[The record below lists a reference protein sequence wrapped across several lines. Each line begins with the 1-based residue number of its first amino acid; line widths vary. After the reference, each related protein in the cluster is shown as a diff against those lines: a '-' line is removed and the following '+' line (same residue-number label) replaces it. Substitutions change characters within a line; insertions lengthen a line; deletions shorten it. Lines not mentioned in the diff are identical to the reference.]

1 MNLLII
7 TECEVAKMNGR
18 EIWNK
23 FLSNIQNEITEISFE
38 TWFSE
43 EDTKFYS
50 FKDNV
55 LTITV
60 NQEFIKKHIEAHYL
74 DIMKDAMYEITN
86 SDVTFNII
94 LESEV
99 QKLEEKENNNVS
111 LNTLVSN
118 NERQSANNAN
128 LNPNYT
134 FETFIVGKSNKFAYK
149 ASRMLAEAPGSYN
162 PLFLYGESGVG
173 KTHLMH
179 AIGNYL
185 IQNTDKKVL
194 YITSDKFVDEY
205 TRIFRYSDKNSYDK
219 IDAFK
224 EKYRNV
230 DVLIIDDIQFLST
243 APKGQEEFFH
253 TFNELHNANKQ
264 IIIASDRSVDD
275 LNSIENRLLTRF
287 NWGLTANITT
297 PDYDLRVSIIKNK
310 LAYNDAVSDIPEDV
324 VEYIANNFDS
334 DIRKLEGAI
343 TRVLAYSSM
352 FYYGKIDL
360 DIAIEA
366 LKDQVTGKSVY
377 KNDVQR
383 IQRVVCDYYK
393 ISLEEMKG
401 KNKNNA
407 INFPRQVAIYL
418 CRELTTESFPKIG
431 SYFGG
436 RNHSTIIS
444 ADKKIRKELTTN
456 DNLRQVIKD
465 LKRDLT

>member
-1 MNLLII
+1 MNKNEL
-7 TECEVAKMNGR
+7 
-18 EIWNK
+18 WNK
-23 FLSNIQNEITEISFE
+23 FLENMKNEIASISFDI
-38 TWFSE
+38 WFNE
-43 EDTKFYS
+43 EDTKLYS
-50 FKDNV
+50 FDDNIV
-55 LTITV
+55 TIVV
-60 NQEFIKKHIEAHYL
+60 NQELIKKHLETNYIDSMTEV
-74 DIMKDAMYEITN
+74 MNKITGN
-86 SDVTFNII
+86 SVTFKII
-94 LESEV
+94 LEKDIE
-99 QKLEEKENNNVS
+99 LIEKDKNIINNKNF
-111 LNTLVSN
+111 
-118 NERQSANNAN
+118 EKQSSNNAN

-134 FETFIVGKSNKFAYK
+134 FENFIVGNSNKFAFK
-149 ASRMLAEAPGSYN
+149 ASRVIAESPGTYN

-185 IQNTDKKVL
+185 VQNTDKKVL

-205 TRIFRYSDKNSYDK
+205 TRIFRYSDKNNFEK

-230 DVLIIDDIQFLST
+230 DVLMIDDIQFLST

-253 TFNELHNANKQ
+253 TFQELHNSNKQ
-264 IIIASDRSVDD
+264 IIIASDRPVDD
-275 LNSIENRLLTRF
+275 LNSLENRLITRF

-310 LAYNDAVSDIPEDV
+310 LAFKEAANDIPEDV
-324 VEYIANNFDS
+324 IEYIANNFDS

-352 FYYGKIDL
+352 FNKGKITL
-360 DIAIEA
+360 DVAVDA
-366 LKDQVTGKSVY
+366 LKDQLKDRSFY

-393 ISLEEMKG
+393 ISIDQMKG
-401 KNKNNA
+401 KNRNNSV
-407 INFPRQVAIYL
+407 NFPRQIAIYL

-444 ADKKIRKELTTN
+444 ADKKIRKELNTN
-456 DNLRQVIKD
+456 QNLREVIKD
-465 LKRDLT
+465 LKRELT

>member
-1 MNLLII
+1 MSNNEL
-7 TECEVAKMNGR
+7 
-18 EIWNK
+18 WQK
-23 FLSNIQNEITEISFE
+23 FLNNIKDEITDISFNI
-38 TWFSE
+38 WFNE
-43 EDTKFYS
+43 DDTKLYL
-50 FKDNV
+50 FKDDV
-55 LTITV
+55 ATIVV
-60 NQEFIKKHIEAHYL
+60 NQDFIKKHLEDNYM
-74 DIMKDAMYEITN
+74 DIMMDAMHKVTN
-86 SDVTFNII
+86 SNVTIRII
-94 LESEV
+94 LEDEV
-99 QKLEEKENNNVS
+99 KALEEERKKELRKSAEQDFIN
-111 LNTLVSN
+111 
-118 NERQSANNAN
+118 QSSDNAN

-134 FETFIVGKSNKFAYK
+134 FESFIVGNSNKFAYK
-149 ASRMLAEAPGSYN
+149 AARVVAESPGTYN

-194 YITSDKFVDEY
+194 YIASDKFVDEY
-205 TRIFRYSDKNSYDK
+205 TRIFRYSEKNNYEK
-219 IDAFK
+219 IDTFK
-224 EKYRNV
+224 DKYRNV
-230 DVLIIDDIQFLST
+230 DVLMIDDIQFLST

-275 LNSIENRLLTRF
+275 LNSIENRLLTRL

-310 LAYNDAVSDIPEDV
+310 LAFKEAADDLSMDV
-324 VEYIANNFDS
+324 IEYIANNFDS

-343 TRVLAYSSM
+343 TRVLAYASM
-352 FYYGKIDL
+352 FNKGKVTL
-360 DIAIEA
+360 DVAVDA
-366 LKDQVTGKSVY
+366 LKDQLKDRSYY

-393 ISLEEMKG
+393 ISIEQMKG
-401 KNKNNA
+401 KNRNNEV
-407 INFPRQVAIYL
+407 NFPRQVAIYL

-444 ADKKIRKELTTN
+444 AYQKIGQELNTN
-456 DNLRQVIKD
+456 ED
-465 LKRDLT
+465 LKRVIRDLKKNLT

>member
-1 MNLLII
+1 MND
-7 TECEVAKMNGR
+7 R
-18 EIWNK
+18 ELWNN
-23 FLSNIQNEITEISFE
+23 FLENIKNEITNVSFN
-38 TWFSE
+38 TWFNE

-50 FKDNV
+50 FKNNI
-55 LTITV
+55 LTISV
-60 NQEFIKKHIEAHYL
+60 NQEFIKKHIEEHYI
-74 DIMKDAMYEITN
+74 DIMKDAIRKVTN
-86 SDVTFNII
+86 LDISFDII
-94 LESEV
+94 LESEIE
-99 QKLEEKENNNVS
+99 KLNKINNNVV
-111 LNTLVSN
+111 NKYINEEKQSN
-118 NERQSANNAN
+118 LNAN

-134 FETFIVGKSNKFAYK
+134 FENFIVGKSNKFAYK
-149 ASRMLAEAPGSYN
+149 ASRVIAEATGSYN

-185 IQNTDKKVL
+185 IENSDKKVL

-205 TRIFRYSDKNSYDK
+205 TRIFRYSDKNNFEK

-224 EKYRNV
+224 DKYRNV
-230 DVLIIDDIQFLST
+230 DVLMIDDIQFLST

-275 LNSIENRLLTRF
+275 LNSLENRLLTRF

-310 LAYNDAVSDIPEDV
+310 LAFKEAASDIPEDV
-324 VEYIANNFDS
+324 IEYIANNFDS

-352 FYYGKIDL
+352 FNKGNITL
-360 DIAIEA
+360 DIAVEA
-366 LKDQVTGKSVY
+366 LKDQLKDRSFY

-393 ISLEEMKG
+393 ISIEQMKG
-401 KNKNNA
+401 KNRNNSV
-407 INFPRQVAIYL
+407 NFPRQIAIYL

-444 ADKKIRKELTTN
+444 ADKKIREEIN
-456 DNLRQVIKD
+456 NNANLREVIKS
-465 LKRDLT
+465 LKRSLT

>member
-1 MNLLII
+1 MSDR
-7 TECEVAKMNGR
+7 EV
-18 EIWNK
+18 WNS
-23 FLSNIQNEITEISFE
+23 FLENIKNEITDVSFD
-38 TWFSE
+38 TWFDP

-55 LTITV
+55 MTITV
-60 NQEFIKKHIEAHYL
+60 NQEYIKKHIETHYL
-74 DIMKDAMYEITN
+74 DIMTEVINNVTN
-86 SDVTFNII
+86 ADITFNIL

-99 QKLEEKENNNVS
+99 EKLKKEEDSKTNFMGIVAENR
-111 LNTLVSN
+111 
-118 NERQSANNAN
+118 EKQSATNAN

-149 ASRMLAEAPGSYN
+149 ASRVIAEAPGSYN

-185 IQNTDKKVL
+185 IENSDKKVL

-205 TRIFRYSDKNSYDK
+205 TRIFRYSDKNSFEK

-224 EKYRNV
+224 DKYRNV

-243 APKGQEEFFH
+243 APKGQEEFFN
-253 TFNELHNANKQ
+253 TFNELHDAGKQ
-264 IIIASDRSVDD
+264 IIIASDRPVDD
-275 LNSIENRLLTRF
+275 LNSFENRLITRF

-297 PDYDLRVSIIKNK
+297 PDYDLRVNIIKNK
-310 LAYNDAVSDIPEDV
+310 LAFKEAANDIPEEV

-352 FYYGKIDL
+352 FNRGQITL
-360 DIAIEA
+360 DIAVEA
-366 LKDQVTGKSVY
+366 LKDQIKDRSIY

-393 ISLEEMKG
+393 ISIEQMKG
-401 KNKNNA
+401 KNRNNA
-407 INFPRQVAIYL
+407 VNFPRQIAIYL

-444 ADKKIRKELTTN
+444 ADKKIRQALNKNE
-456 DNLRQVIKD
+456 NLRQVIKD
-465 LKRDLT
+465 LKRELT

>member
-1 MNLLII
+1 MNKEEL
-7 TECEVAKMNGR
+7 
-18 EIWNK
+18 WNK
-23 FLSNIQNEITEISFE
+23 FLENIKNEITDVSFTTWFNDDDTKLYSFE
-38 TWFSE
+38 N
-43 EDTKFYS
+43 D
-50 FKDNV
+50 V
-55 LTITV
+55 ATV
-60 NQEFIKKHIEAHYL
+60 VVSRDFIKKHLEERYL
-74 DIMKDAMYEITN
+74 DIMIDGMSRVTN

-94 LESEV
+94 LQEDVEEL
-99 QKLEEKENNNVS
+99 KKKEKEIKN
-111 LNTLVSN
+111 LAI
-118 NERQSANNAN
+118 EEEMDEKQSALNAN

-134 FETFIVGKSNKFAYK
+134 FETFIVGSSNKFAFK
-149 ASRMLAEAPGSYN
+149 ASRAIAEEPGSYN

-185 IQNTDKKVL
+185 VENTDKKVL
-194 YITSDKFVDEY
+194 YITSDKFVDDY
-205 TRIFRYSDKNSYDK
+205 TKIFRYSDKNNFEK

-230 DVLIIDDIQFLST
+230 DVLIIDDIQFLSN

-253 TFNELHNANKQ
+253 TFEELHNANKQ

-275 LNSIENRLLTRF
+275 LNSFENRLLTRF

-310 LAYNDAVSDIPEDV
+310 LAFKEAANDIPLDV
-324 VEYIANNFDS
+324 IEYIANNFDS

-343 TRVLAYSSM
+343 TRILAYSSM
-352 FYYGKIDL
+352 FNKGKVTL
-360 DIAIEA
+360 DVAVDA
-366 LKDQVTGKSVY
+366 LKDQLKDRSLY

-393 ISLEEMKG
+393 ISIEQMKG
-401 KNKNNA
+401 KNRNNSV
-407 INFPRQVAIYL
+407 NFPRQIAIYL
-418 CRELTTESFPKIG
+418 CRELTDESFPKIG

-444 ADKKIRKELTTN
+444 ADQKIRKELN
-456 DNLRQVIKD
+456 SNSDLIEVIKD
-465 LKRDLT
+465 LKRSLT

>member
-1 MNLLII
+1 MNDKEL
-7 TECEVAKMNGR
+7 
-18 EIWNK
+18 WNN
-23 FLSNIQNEITEISFE
+23 FLDNIKNEITNVSFD
-38 TWFSE
+38 TWFNE

-50 FKDNV
+50 FNDNV
-55 LTITV
+55 MTITV
-60 NQEFIKKHIEAHYL
+60 NQEFIRKHINEHYL
-74 DIMKDAMYEITN
+74 DIMTDAINKVTN
-86 SDVTFNII
+86 SNVTFNIL
-94 LESEV
+94 LESELKQLESEE
-99 QKLEEKENNNVS
+99 QKKQSFMDLERDGYEK
-111 LNTLVSN
+111 
-118 NERQSANNAN
+118 QSATNAN
-128 LNPNYT
+128 LNSNYT

-149 ASRMLAEAPGSYN
+149 ASRVIAEAPGSYN

-185 IQNTDKKVL
+185 IENSDKKVL

-205 TRIFRYSDKNSYDK
+205 TRIFRYSDKNNFEK
-219 IDAFK
+219 IDTFK

-230 DVLIIDDIQFLST
+230 DVLMIDDIQFLST
-243 APKGQEEFFH
+243 APKGQEEFFN
-253 TFNELHNANKQ
+253 TFNELHDAGKQ
-264 IIIASDRSVDD
+264 IIIASDRPVDD
-275 LNSIENRLLTRF
+275 LNSFENRLITRF

-310 LAYNDAVSDIPEDV
+310 LAFKEAASDIPDEV

-352 FYYGKIDL
+352 FNRGKITF
-360 DIAIEA
+360 DIAVDA
-366 LKDQVTGKSVY
+366 LKDQIKDRSIY

-393 ISLEEMKG
+393 ISIEQMKG
-401 KNKNNA
+401 KNRNNEV
-407 INFPRQVAIYL
+407 NFPRQIAIYL

-444 ADKKIRKELTTN
+444 ADKKIRQELNKN

>member
-1 MNLLII
+1 MSN
-7 TECEVAKMNGR
+7 R

-23 FLSNIQNEITEISFE
+23 FLEDMKNEISNVSFDI
-38 TWFSE
+38 WFNE
-43 EDTKFYS
+43 EDTKLYS

-55 LTITV
+55 ATITV
-60 NQEFIKKHIEAHYL
+60 NQEFIKKHLETNYIET
-74 DIMKDAMYEITN
+74 MESVFNRVTN
-86 SDVTFNII
+86 SDVTINIV
-94 LESEV
+94 LESEIK
-99 QKLEEKENNNVS
+99 QLEFEEKEKQKQIS
-111 LNTLVSN
+111 LVDDDNFVK
-118 NERQSANNAN
+118 QSPNNAN

-134 FETFIVGKSNKFAYK
+134 FETFVVGNSNKFAYK
-149 ASRMLAEAPGSYN
+149 ASRVIAESPSSYN

-205 TRIFRYSDKNSYDK
+205 TRIFRYSDKNNFEK

-224 EKYRNV
+224 DKYRNV
-230 DVLIIDDIQFLST
+230 DILIIDDIQFLSN

-275 LNSIENRLLTRF
+275 LNSLENRLVTRF

-310 LAYNDAVSDIPEDV
+310 LAFKEAANDIPDDV
-324 VEYIANNFDS
+324 IEYIANNFDS

-352 FYYGKIDL
+352 FGKGKITL
-360 DIAIEA
+360 DIAVDA
-366 LKDQVTGKSVY
+366 LKDQLKDRSFY
-377 KNDVQR
+377 KNDIQR

-393 ISLEEMKG
+393 ISIEQMKG
-401 KNKNNA
+401 KNRNNSV
-407 INFPRQVAIYL
+407 NFPRQIAIYL

-444 ADKKIRKELTTN
+444 ADKKIREALSSN
-456 DNLRQVIKD
+456 ENLREVIKD
-465 LKRDLT
+465 LKRNLT

>member
-1 MNLLII
+1 MSNSEL
-7 TECEVAKMNGR
+7 
-18 EIWNK
+18 WSK
-23 FLSNIQNEITEISFE
+23 FLENIASEVSSISYNI
-38 TWFSE
+38 WFG
-43 EDTKFYS
+43 EDTNLYS
-50 FKDNV
+50 FDGNTVTIVVKDAF
-55 LTITV
+55 T
-60 NQEFIKKHIEAHYL
+60 KKHLEENYL
-74 DIMKDAMYEITN
+74 DIMSEGMRKVTN
-86 SDVTFNII
+86 SNVTFNII
-94 LESEV
+94 LESDVDKIKE
-99 QKLEEKENNNVS
+99 EEKKNKQLSIDYDDS
-111 LNTLVSN
+111 L
-118 NERQSANNAN
+118 EKQSSDNAN

-134 FETFIVGKSNKFAYK
+134 FESFIVGNSNKFAYK
-149 ASRMLAEAPGSYN
+149 VSRVIAESPGSYN

-185 IQNTDKKVL
+185 IQNTNKKVL
-194 YITSDKFVDEY
+194 YISSDKFVDEY
-205 TRIFRYSDKNSYDK
+205 TRIFRYSEKSNFEK

-224 EKYRNV
+224 EKYRNI

-264 IIIASDRSVDD
+264 IIIASDRPVDD

-287 NWGLTANITT
+287 NWGMTANITT
-297 PDYDLRVSIIKNK
+297 PDYDLRINIIKNK
-310 LAYNDAVSDIPEDV
+310 LAFKEAANDIPSDV
-324 VEYIANNFDS
+324 IEYIANNFDS

-352 FYYGKIDL
+352 FGKGKITL
-360 DIAIEA
+360 DIAVDA
-366 LKDQVTGKSVY
+366 LKDLLKDRSFY

-393 ISLEEMKG
+393 ISIEQMKG
-401 KNKNNA
+401 KNRNNSV
-407 INFPRQVAIYL
+407 NFPRQIAIYL

-444 ADKKIRKELTTN
+444 ADNHIRKELEKN
-456 DNLRQVIKD
+456 ESLREVIKD
-465 LKRDLT
+465 LKRNLT

>member
-1 MNLLII
+1 MNKEEL
-7 TECEVAKMNGR
+7 
-18 EIWNK
+18 WNK
-23 FLSNIQNEITEISFE
+23 FLENIKNEITDVSFTTWFNDDDTKLYSFE
-38 TWFSE
+38 N
-43 EDTKFYS
+43 D
-50 FKDNV
+50 V
-55 LTITV
+55 ATV
-60 NQEFIKKHIEAHYL
+60 VVSRDFIKKHLEERYL
-74 DIMKDAMYEITN
+74 DIMIDGMSRVTN

-94 LESEV
+94 LQEDVEEL
-99 QKLEEKENNNVS
+99 KKKENENKNLGIEEEDEEK
-111 LNTLVSN
+111 
-118 NERQSANNAN
+118 QSALNAN

-134 FETFIVGKSNKFAYK
+134 FETFIVGNSNKFAYK
-149 ASRMLAEAPGSYN
+149 ASRVIAEAPGSYN

-185 IQNTDKKVL
+185 VENTDKKVL
-194 YITSDKFVDEY
+194 YITSDKFVDDY
-205 TRIFRYSDKNSYDK
+205 TKIFRYSDKNNFEK

-230 DVLIIDDIQFLST
+230 DVLIIDDIQFLSN

-253 TFNELHNANKQ
+253 TFNTLHEANKQ

-275 LNSIENRLLTRF
+275 LNSFENRLLTRF

-310 LAYNDAVSDIPEDV
+310 LAFKEAANDIPLDV
-324 VEYIANNFDS
+324 IEYIANNFDS

-343 TRVLAYSSM
+343 TRILAYASM
-352 FYYGKIDL
+352 FNKGKVTL
-360 DIAIEA
+360 DVAVDA
-366 LKDQVTGKSVY
+366 LKDQLKDRSLY

-393 ISLEEMKG
+393 ISIEQMKG
-401 KNKNNA
+401 KNRNNA
-407 INFPRQVAIYL
+407 VNFPRQIAIYL
-418 CRELTTESFPKIG
+418 CRELTNESFPKIG

-444 ADKKIRKELTTN
+444 ADQKIRKELN
-456 DNLRQVIKD
+456 SNSDLIEVIKD
-465 LKRDLT
+465 LKRSLT

>member
-1 MNLLII
+1 MDG
-7 TECEVAKMNGR
+7 KK
-18 EIWNK
+18 IWND
-23 FLSNIQNEITEISFE
+23 FLDSFKNEITNISFD
-38 TWFSE
+38 TWFNE

-50 FKDNV
+50 LENNI

-60 NQEFIKKHIEAHYL
+60 NQEFIKRHIEEHYL
-74 DIMKDAMYEITN
+74 DTMNEVISRITN
-86 SDVTFNII
+86 EVIVFNII
-94 LESEV
+94 LESDIENYNN
-99 QKLEEKENNNVS
+99 KEKKEESIVDIPFEK
-111 LNTLVSN
+111 
-118 NERQSANNAN
+118 QSATNAN
-128 LNPNYT
+128 LNSNYV
-134 FETFIVGKSNKFAYK
+134 FENFVVGNSNKFAYK
-149 ASRMLAEAPGSYN
+149 AARVIAEAPGTYN

-185 IQNTDKKVL
+185 IENSTKKVL

-205 TRIFRYSDKNSYDK
+205 TRIFRYNDKNSFDK

-287 NWGLTANITT
+287 NWGLVANITT
-297 PDYDLRVSIIKNK
+297 PDYDLRINIIKNK
-310 LAYNDAVSDIPEDV
+310 LAFKEVANDIPEEV
-324 VEYIANNFDS
+324 IEYIANNFDS
-334 DIRKLEGAI
+334 DVRKLEGAI

-352 FYYGKIDL
+352 FNKGIINL

-366 LKDQVTGKSVY
+366 LKDQLKDHSYY

-393 ISLEEMKG
+393 ISIEQMKS
-401 KNKNNA
+401 KNKNNS
-407 INFPRQVAIYL
+407 INFPRQIAIYL

-444 ADKKIRKELTTN
+444 ADKKIRRELNTN
-456 DNLRQVIKD
+456 ENLREIIRI
-465 LKRDLT
+465 LKRNLS

>member
-1 MNLLII
+1 MSGK
-7 TECEVAKMNGR
+7 EV
-18 EIWNK
+18 WNN
-23 FLSNIQNEITEISFE
+23 FLENIKNEITNVSFD
-38 TWFSE
+38 TWFNE

-50 FKDNV
+50 FKDDV

-60 NQEFIKKHIEAHYL
+60 NQEFIKKHIEEHYL
-74 DIMKDAMYEITN
+74 DIMGEAISKVTN
-86 SDVTFNII
+86 SNVSFNIV
-94 LESEV
+94 LESDIK
-99 QKLEEKENNNVS
+99 KLKEEEKKNIELAINDDD
-111 LNTLVSN
+111 
-118 NERQSANNAN
+118 EKQSALNAN

-149 ASRMLAEAPGSYN
+149 ASRVIAEAPGSYN

-179 AIGNYL
+179 SIGNY
-185 IQNTDKKVL
+185 IFNNTNKKVL
-194 YITSDKFVDEY
+194 YVPSDKFVDDY
-205 TRIFRYSDKNSYDK
+205 TRIFRYNDKNSFDK

-275 LNSIENRLLTRF
+275 LNSLENRLLTRF

-310 LAYNDAVSDIPEDV
+310 LAFKEAANDIPDDV
-324 VEYIANNFDS
+324 IEYIANNFDS

-343 TRVLAYSSM
+343 TRVLAYASM
-352 FYYGKIDL
+352 FNKGKITL
-360 DIAIEA
+360 DIAVDA
-366 LKDQVTGKSVY
+366 LKDQLKDRSFY

-393 ISLEEMKG
+393 ISIEQMKG
-401 KNKNNA
+401 KSKNNSV
-407 INFPRQVAIYL
+407 NFPRQIAIYL

-444 ADKKIRKELTTN
+444 ADKKIRKELLSN
-456 DNLRQVIKD
+456 DSLKEVIKD
-465 LKRDLT
+465 LKKNLT

>member
-1 MNLLII
+1 MNKEELL
-7 TECEVAKMNGR
+7 
-18 EIWNK
+18 NK
-23 FLSNIQNEITEISFE
+23 FLENIKNEITDVSFTTWFNDDDTKLYSFE
-38 TWFSE
+38 N
-43 EDTKFYS
+43 D
-50 FKDNV
+50 V
-55 LTITV
+55 ATV
-60 NQEFIKKHIEAHYL
+60 VVSRDFIKKHLEERYL
-74 DIMKDAMYEITN
+74 DIMIDGMSRVTN

-94 LESEV
+94 LQEDVEEL
-99 QKLEEKENNNVS
+99 KKKENENKNLGIEEEDEEK
-111 LNTLVSN
+111 
-118 NERQSANNAN
+118 QSALNAN

-134 FETFIVGKSNKFAYK
+134 FETFIVGNSNKFAYK
-149 ASRMLAEAPGSYN
+149 ASRVIAEAPGSYN

-185 IQNTDKKVL
+185 VENTDKKVL
-194 YITSDKFVDEY
+194 YITSDKFVDDY
-205 TRIFRYSDKNSYDK
+205 TKIFRYSDKNNFEK

-230 DVLIIDDIQFLST
+230 DVLIIDDIQFLSN

-253 TFNELHNANKQ
+253 TFEELHNANKQ

-275 LNSIENRLLTRF
+275 LNSFENRLLTRF

-310 LAYNDAVSDIPEDV
+310 LAFKEAANDIPLDV
-324 VEYIANNFDS
+324 IEYIANNFDS

-343 TRVLAYSSM
+343 TRILAYASM
-352 FYYGKIDL
+352 FNKGKVTL
-360 DIAIEA
+360 DVAVDA
-366 LKDQVTGKSVY
+366 LKDQLKDRSLY

-393 ISLEEMKG
+393 ISIEQMKG
-401 KNKNNA
+401 KNRNNA
-407 INFPRQVAIYL
+407 VNFPRQIAIYL
-418 CRELTTESFPKIG
+418 CRELTNESFPKIG

-444 ADKKIRKELTTN
+444 ADQKIRKELN
-456 DNLRQVIKD
+456 SNSDLIEVIKD
-465 LKRDLT
+465 LKRSLT

>member
-1 MNLLII
+1 MNKEELW
-7 TECEVAKMNGR
+7 K
-18 EIWNK
+18 K
-23 FLSNIQNEITEISFE
+23 FLENIKNEITDVSFTTWFNDDDTKLYSFE
-38 TWFSE
+38 N
-43 EDTKFYS
+43 D
-50 FKDNV
+50 V
-55 LTITV
+55 ATV
-60 NQEFIKKHIEAHYL
+60 VVSRDFIKKHLEERYL
-74 DIMKDAMYEITN
+74 DIMIDGMSRVTN

-94 LESEV
+94 LQEDVEEL
-99 QKLEEKENNNVS
+99 KKKEKEIKNLTIEEDMEEK
-111 LNTLVSN
+111 
-118 NERQSANNAN
+118 QSALNAN

-134 FETFIVGKSNKFAYK
+134 FETFIVGSSNKFAFK
-149 ASRMLAEAPGSYN
+149 ASRAIAEEPGSYN

-185 IQNTDKKVL
+185 VENTDKKVL
-194 YITSDKFVDEY
+194 YITSDKFVDDY
-205 TRIFRYSDKNSYDK
+205 TKIFRYSDKNNFEK

-230 DVLIIDDIQFLST
+230 DVLIIDDIQFLSN

-253 TFNELHNANKQ
+253 TFEELHNANKQ

-275 LNSIENRLLTRF
+275 LNSFENRLLTRF

-310 LAYNDAVSDIPEDV
+310 LAFKEAANDIPLDV
-324 VEYIANNFDS
+324 IEYIANNFDS

-343 TRVLAYSSM
+343 TRILAYSSM
-352 FYYGKIDL
+352 FNKGKVTL
-360 DIAIEA
+360 DVAVDA
-366 LKDQVTGKSVY
+366 LKDQLKDRSLY

-393 ISLEEMKG
+393 ISIEQMKG
-401 KNKNNA
+401 KNRNNA
-407 INFPRQVAIYL
+407 VNFPRQIAIYL
-418 CRELTTESFPKIG
+418 CRELTNESFPKIG

-444 ADKKIRKELTTN
+444 ADQKIRKELN
-456 DNLRQVIKD
+456 SNSDLIEVIKD
-465 LKRDLT
+465 LKRSLT

>member
-1 MNLLII
+1 MSGK
-7 TECEVAKMNGR
+7 EV
-18 EIWNK
+18 WNN
-23 FLSNIQNEITEISFE
+23 FLDNIKNEITNVSFD
-38 TWFSE
+38 TWFNE

-50 FKDNV
+50 FKDDV

-60 NQEFIKKHIEAHYL
+60 NQEFIKKHIEEHYL
-74 DIMKDAMYEITN
+74 DIMSEAMSKVTN
-86 SDVTFNII
+86 SNVSFNIV
-94 LESEV
+94 LESEIN
-99 QKLEEKENNNVS
+99 KLEDEERKNNDLLKYDNV
-111 LNTLVSN
+111 
-118 NERQSANNAN
+118 ERQSALNAN

-149 ASRMLAEAPGSYN
+149 ASRVIAEAPGSYN

-185 IQNTDKKVL
+185 VENTDKKVL

-205 TRIFRYSDKNSYDK
+205 TRIFRYSDKNSFDK

-275 LNSIENRLLTRF
+275 LNSLENRLLTRF

-310 LAYNDAVSDIPEDV
+310 LAFKEAANDIPDDV
-324 VEYIANNFDS
+324 IEYIANNFDS

-352 FYYGKIDL
+352 FNKGKITL
-360 DIAIEA
+360 DVAVEA
-366 LKDQVTGKSVY
+366 LKDQLKDRSFY

-393 ISLEEMKG
+393 ISIEEMKG
-401 KNKNNA
+401 KNKNNSV
-407 INFPRQVAIYL
+407 NFPRQVAIYL

-444 ADKKIRKELTTN
+444 ADKKIRKELNTN
-456 DNLRQVIKD
+456 SNLREVIKD
-465 LKRDLT
+465 LKRSLT

>member
-1 MNLLII
+1 
-7 TECEVAKMNGR
+7 MNGI
-18 EIWNK
+18 EVWNN
-23 FLSNIQNEITEISFE
+23 FLENIKNEITNVSFD
-38 TWFSE
+38 TWFNE

-50 FKDNV
+50 FKDDV
-55 LTITV
+55 MTITV
-60 NQEFIKKHIEAHYL
+60 NQEFIKKHIEEHYL
-74 DIMKDAMYEITN
+74 DIMGEAISKVTN
-86 SDVTFNII
+86 SNVTFNIV
-94 LESEV
+94 LESEIDSL
-99 QKLEEKENNNVS
+99 KKNIENEV
-111 LNTLVSN
+111 VDSN
-118 NERQSANNAN
+118 KIVHQSSENAN

-149 ASRMLAEAPGSYN
+149 ASRVIAEAPGSYN

-185 IQNTDKKVL
+185 VENTDKKVL

-205 TRIFRYSDKNSYDK
+205 TRIFRYNDKNSFDK

-230 DVLIIDDIQFLST
+230 DVLMIDDIQFLST

-275 LNSIENRLLTRF
+275 LNSLENRLLTRF

-297 PDYDLRVSIIKNK
+297 PDYDLRVNIIKNK
-310 LAYNDAVSDIPEDV
+310 LAFKEAANDIPDDV
-324 VEYIANNFDS
+324 IEYIANNFDS

-343 TRVLAYSSM
+343 TRVLAYASM
-352 FYYGKIDL
+352 FNKGRITL
-360 DIAIEA
+360 DIAVDA
-366 LKDQVTGKSVY
+366 LKDQLKDRSFY

-393 ISLEEMKG
+393 ISIEQMKG
-401 KNKNNA
+401 KNKNNS

-444 ADKKIRKELTTN
+444 ADKKIRKELEKN
-456 DNLRQVIKD
+456 QSLREVIKD
-465 LKRDLT
+465 LKRNLT

>member
-1 MNLLII
+1 MSGK
-7 TECEVAKMNGR
+7 EV
-18 EIWNK
+18 WNN
-23 FLSNIQNEITEISFE
+23 FLDNIKNEITNVSFD
-38 TWFSE
+38 TWFNE

-50 FKDNV
+50 FKDDV

-60 NQEFIKKHIEAHYL
+60 NQEFIKKHIEEHYL
-74 DIMKDAMYEITN
+74 DIMSEAMSKVTN
-86 SDVTFNII
+86 SNVSFNIV
-94 LESEV
+94 LESEIN
-99 QKLEEKENNNVS
+99 KLEDEERKNNDLLKYDNVEK
-111 LNTLVSN
+111 
-118 NERQSANNAN
+118 QSALNAN

-149 ASRMLAEAPGSYN
+149 ASRVIAEAPGSYN

-185 IQNTDKKVL
+185 VENTDKKVL

-205 TRIFRYSDKNSYDK
+205 TRIFRYSDKNSFDK

-275 LNSIENRLLTRF
+275 LNSLENRLLTRF

-310 LAYNDAVSDIPEDV
+310 LAFKEAANDIPDDV
-324 VEYIANNFDS
+324 IEYIANNFDS

-352 FYYGKIDL
+352 FNKGKITL
-360 DIAIEA
+360 DVAVEA
-366 LKDQVTGKSVY
+366 LKDQLKDRSFY

-393 ISLEEMKG
+393 ISIEEMKG
-401 KNKNNA
+401 KNKNNSV
-407 INFPRQVAIYL
+407 NFPRQVAIYL

-444 ADKKIRKELTTN
+444 ADKKIRKELNTN
-456 DNLRQVIKD
+456 SNLREVIKD
-465 LKRDLT
+465 LKRSLT

>member
-1 MNLLII
+1 MTGIQ
-7 TECEVAKMNGR
+7 
-18 EIWNK
+18 IWNE
-23 FLSNIQNEITEISFE
+23 FLNNLKSEITNVSFD
-38 TWFSE
+38 TWFNE
-43 EDTKFYS
+43 DDTKFYS
-50 FKDNV
+50 LENNI

-60 NQEFIKKHIEAHYL
+60 NQEFIEKHIEEHYI
-74 DIMKDAMYEITN
+74 DIMNDAIMKVTN
-86 SDVTFNII
+86 ENITFNIV
-94 LESEV
+94 LENEV
-99 QKLEEKENNNVS
+99 NKIEEKKF
-111 LNTLVSN
+111 
-118 NERQSANNAN
+118 NEEVDIPFEKQSSINAN
-128 LNPNYT
+128 LNPNYV
-134 FETFIVGKSNKFAYK
+134 FENFVVGKSNKFAYK
-149 ASRMLAEAPGSYN
+149 AARVIAEAPGSYN

-185 IQNTDKKVL
+185 IENSTKKVL

-205 TRIFRYSDKNSYDK
+205 TRIFRYNDRNSFDK

-224 EKYRNV
+224 DKYRNV

-243 APKGQEEFFH
+243 APKGQEEFFYI
-253 TFNELHNANKQ
+253 FNELHNSNKQ

-287 NWGLTANITT
+287 NWGLIANITT
-297 PDYDLRVSIIKNK
+297 PDYDLRIDIIKNK
-310 LAYNDAVSDIPEDV
+310 LAFKEVANDIPEEV
-324 VEYIANNFDS
+324 IEYIANNFDS
-334 DIRKLEGAI
+334 DVRKLEGAI

-352 FYYGKIDL
+352 FNRGIINL

-366 LKDQVTGKSVY
+366 LKDQLKDHSYY

-393 ISLEEMKG
+393 ISIEQMKS
-401 KNKNNA
+401 KNKNNS
-407 INFPRQVAIYL
+407 INFPRQIAIYL

-444 ADKKIRKELTTN
+444 ADKKIRRELTTN
-456 DNLRQVIKD
+456 ENLREIIKM
-465 LKRDLT
+465 LKRNLS

>member
-1 MNLLII
+1 MNNRELWNRFLEVLK
-7 TECEVAKMNGR
+7 TEMTN
-18 EIWNK
+18 
-23 FLSNIQNEITEISFE
+23 ISFE
-38 TWFSE
+38 TWFNE

-50 FKDNV
+50 FKDNIM
-55 LTITV
+55 TITV
-60 NQEFIKKHIEAHYL
+60 NQEFIKKHIMEHYIDL
-74 DIMKDAMYEITN
+74 MNDAMTKIIDSN
-86 SDVTFNII
+86 VTFNIV
-94 LESEV
+94 LENEIKRIEDNNKFSFMESPTTF
-99 QKLEEKENNNVS
+99 EK
-111 LNTLVSN
+111 
-118 NERQSANNAN
+118 QSSNNAN

-134 FETFIVGKSNKFAYK
+134 FETFVVGKSNNFAYK
-149 ASRMLAEAPGSYN
+149 ASLVTAEAPGSYN

-185 IQNTDKKVL
+185 IKNSDKKVL

-205 TRIFRYSDKNSYDK
+205 TRIFRYNDKNNFDK

-224 EKYRNV
+224 DKYRNV
-230 DVLIIDDIQFLST
+230 DVLMIDDIQFLST
-243 APKGQEEFFH
+243 APKGQDEFFN
-253 TFNELHNANKQ
+253 TFQELHDANKQ
-264 IIIASDRSVDD
+264 IIIASDRPVDD
-275 LNSIENRLLTRF
+275 LNSFENRLITRF

-310 LAYNDAVSDIPEDV
+310 LKFKEAASDIPDEV
-324 VEYIANNFDS
+324 VEYIANNYDS

-352 FYYGKIDL
+352 FNKGIVTFDVAV
-360 DIAIEA
+360 DA
-366 LKDQVTGKSVY
+366 LKDQLKDRSFY

-393 ISLEEMKG
+393 ISIEQMKG
-401 KNKNNA
+401 KNRNNEV
-407 INFPRQVAIYL
+407 NFPRQIAIYL

-444 ADKKIRKELTTN
+444 ADKKIRKELTN
-456 DNLRQVIKD
+456 NQSLQQVIKD
-465 LKRDLT
+465 LKRELT

>member
-1 MNLLII
+1 MSSS
-7 TECEVAKMNGR
+7 
-18 EIWNK
+18 EIWKK
-23 FLSNIQNEITEISFE
+23 FLDNIKDEITDISFNI
-38 TWFSE
+38 WFNE
-43 EDTKFYS
+43 DDTKLYS
-50 FKDNV
+50 FKDDV
-55 LTITV
+55 ATITV
-60 NQEFIKKHIEAHYL
+60 NQDFIKKHLEDNYM
-74 DIMKDAMYEITN
+74 DIMAEAMFKVTN
-86 SDVTFNII
+86 SNVTINII
-94 LESEV
+94 LEKDV
-99 QKLEEKENNNVS
+99 AVLEEEKKKQIKLS
-111 LNTLVSN
+111 SN
-118 NERQSANNAN
+118 NSEFVSQSSDNAN

-134 FETFIVGKSNKFAYK
+134 FESFIVGNSNKFAYK
-149 ASRMLAEAPGSYN
+149 AARVVAESPGTYN

-185 IQNTDKKVL
+185 IQNTNKKVL
-194 YITSDKFVDEY
+194 YIASDKFVDEY
-205 TRIFRYSDKNSYDK
+205 TRIFRYSEKNNYDK
-219 IDAFK
+219 IDTFK
-224 EKYRNV
+224 DKYRNV
-230 DVLIIDDIQFLST
+230 DVLMIDDIQFLST

-275 LNSIENRLLTRF
+275 LNSIENRLLTRL

-310 LAYNDAVSDIPEDV
+310 LAFKEAADDLSMDV
-324 VEYIANNFDS
+324 IEYIANNFDS

-352 FYYGKIDL
+352 FNKGKVTL
-360 DIAIEA
+360 DIAVDA
-366 LKDQVTGKSVY
+366 LKDQLKDRSFY

-393 ISLEEMKG
+393 ISIEQMKG
-401 KNKNNA
+401 KNRNNEV
-407 INFPRQVAIYL
+407 NFPRQIAIYL

-444 ADKKIRKELTTN
+444 AYQKIEKELNTN
-456 DNLRQVIKD
+456 DKLKGVIRD
-465 LKRDLT
+465 LKKNLT

>member
-1 MNLLII
+1 MNKEEL
-7 TECEVAKMNGR
+7 
-18 EIWNK
+18 WNK
-23 FLSNIQNEITEISFE
+23 FLENIKNEITDVSFTTWFNDDDTKLYSFE
-38 TWFSE
+38 N
-43 EDTKFYS
+43 D
-50 FKDNV
+50 V
-55 LTITV
+55 ATV
-60 NQEFIKKHIEAHYL
+60 VVSRDFIKKHLEERYL
-74 DIMKDAMYEITN
+74 DIMIDGMSRVTN

-94 LESEV
+94 LQEDVEEL
-99 QKLEEKENNNVS
+99 KKKEKEIKNLGIEEEDEEK
-111 LNTLVSN
+111 
-118 NERQSANNAN
+118 QSALNAN

-134 FETFIVGKSNKFAYK
+134 FETFIVGNSNKFAYK
-149 ASRMLAEAPGSYN
+149 ASRVIAEAPGSYN

-185 IQNTDKKVL
+185 VENTDKKVL
-194 YITSDKFVDEY
+194 YITSDKFVDDY
-205 TRIFRYSDKNSYDK
+205 TKIFRYSDKNNFEK

-230 DVLIIDDIQFLST
+230 DVLIIDDIQFLSN

-253 TFNELHNANKQ
+253 TFEELHNANKQ

-275 LNSIENRLLTRF
+275 LNSFENRLLTRF

-310 LAYNDAVSDIPEDV
+310 LAFKEAANDIPLDV
-324 VEYIANNFDS
+324 IEYIANNFDS

-343 TRVLAYSSM
+343 TRILAYASM
-352 FYYGKIDL
+352 FNKGKVTL
-360 DIAIEA
+360 DVAVDA
-366 LKDQVTGKSVY
+366 LKDQLKDRSLY

-393 ISLEEMKG
+393 ISIEQMKG
-401 KNKNNA
+401 KNRNNA
-407 INFPRQVAIYL
+407 VNFPRQIAIYL
-418 CRELTTESFPKIG
+418 CRELTNESFPKIG

-444 ADKKIRKELTTN
+444 ADQKIRKELN
-456 DNLRQVIKD
+456 SNSDLIEVIKD
-465 LKRDLT
+465 LKRSLT

>member
-1 MNLLII
+1 MD
-7 TECEVAKMNGR
+7 GR

-23 FLSNIQNEITEISFE
+23 FLDNIKNEIANVSFE
-38 TWFSE
+38 IWFNE

-50 FKDNV
+50 YKDNV
-55 LTITV
+55 MTITV
-60 NQEFIKKHIEAHYL
+60 NQEFIRKHIEEHYM
-74 DIMKDAMYEITN
+74 DIMTEAIN
-86 SDVTFNII
+86 RVTDSNVSFNIL
-94 LESEV
+94 LEDEV
-99 QKLEEKENNNVS
+99 KELEKEKMKQSFS
-111 LNTLVSN
+111 LNDITSSI
-118 NERQSANNAN
+118 EKQSASNAN

-149 ASRMLAEAPGSYN
+149 AARVIAEAPGSYN
-162 PLFLYGESGVG
+162 PFFLYGESGVG

-185 IQNTDKKVL
+185 IENSNKKVL

-205 TRIFRYSDKNSYDK
+205 TRIFRYSDKNNLDK

-224 EKYRNV
+224 EKYRTV
-230 DVLIIDDIQFLST
+230 DVLMIDDIQFLST
-243 APKGQEEFFH
+243 APKGQEEFFN
-253 TFNELHNANKQ
+253 TFNELHDAGKQ
-264 IIIASDRSVDD
+264 IIIASDRPVDD
-275 LNSIENRLLTRF
+275 LNSFENRLITRF

-297 PDYDLRVSIIKNK
+297 PDYDLRVNIIKNK
-310 LAYNDAVSDIPEDV
+310 LAFKEAANDIPEEV
-324 VEYIANNFDS
+324 IEYIANNFDS

-352 FYYGKIDL
+352 FNKGIITL
-360 DIAIEA
+360 DIAVDA
-366 LKDQVTGKSVY
+366 LKDQTRDRSIY

-383 IQRVVCDYYK
+383 IQRAVCDYYK
-393 ISLEEMKG
+393 ISIEQMKG
-401 KNKNNA
+401 KNRNNDV
-407 INFPRQVAIYL
+407 NFPRQIAIYL

-456 DNLRQVIKD
+456 DNLQQVIKD
-465 LKRDLT
+465 LKRELS

>member
-1 MNLLII
+1 MSD
-7 TECEVAKMNGR
+7 R
-18 EIWNK
+18 EIWDS
-23 FLSNIQNEITEISFE
+23 FLENIKNEITNISFN
-38 TWFSE
+38 TWFNE

-50 FKDNV
+50 LKNNV
-55 LTITV
+55 MTITV
-60 NQEFIKKHIEAHYL
+60 NQEFIKKHIMEHYI
-74 DIMKDAMYEITN
+74 DIMTDAINKVTN
-86 SDVTFNII
+86 TNITFNIV
-94 LESEV
+94 LESEIEKIA
-99 QKLEEKENNNVS
+99 QTENKLSMNDLAESIEK
-111 LNTLVSN
+111 
-118 NERQSANNAN
+118 QSATNAN

-134 FETFIVGKSNKFAYK
+134 FETFLVGKSNKFAYK
-149 ASRMLAEAPGSYN
+149 AARMTAEAPGSYN

-185 IQNTDKKVL
+185 IENSNKKVL
-194 YITSDKFVDEY
+194 YISSDKFVDEY
-205 TRIFRYSDKNSYDK
+205 TRIFRYSEKNNFEK

-230 DVLIIDDIQFLST
+230 DVLMIDDIQFLST
-243 APKGQEEFFH
+243 APKGQEEFFN
-253 TFNELHNANKQ
+253 TFNELHDAGKQ
-264 IIIASDRSVDD
+264 IIIASDRPVDD
-275 LNSIENRLLTRF
+275 LNSFENRLITRF

-310 LAYNDAVSDIPEDV
+310 LAFKEAVSDIPEDV

-352 FYYGKIDL
+352 FNKGLITL
-360 DIAIEA
+360 DIAVEA
-366 LKDQVTGKSVY
+366 LKDQIKSKSNY

-393 ISLEEMKG
+393 ISIDQMKG
-401 KNKNNA
+401 KNRNND

-444 ADKKIRKELTTN
+444 ADKKIRKELTHN
-456 DNLRQVIKD
+456 ENLKQVIKD
-465 LKRDLT
+465 LKRDLL